1 MGVIRKEAFSF
12 HLIGRSKKNIEPVG
26 AIFVSTMGGCASP
39 CRASSSAS
47 KIAFIN
53 FAEKLPMKQTL
64 PHEKYLFVADETRPR
79 VDGSLVIRRALAM
92 LAALA
97 ALAAWPAFAADLEVA
112 VDAVRGGEGQVKMM
126 LFERE
131 EGFRKED
138 KARQVLALPA
148 AIGTVSGVFREL
160 PPGRYAVI
168 AYHDENGDG
177 KLNLRFG
184 MFPKEGYGLS
194 NNPKL
199 SGPPKFK
206 DAAFDV
212 TEAGIRVG
220 ITLNY

>member
-1 MGVIRKEAFSF
+1 MRQRLAF
-12 HLIGRSKKNIEPVG
+12 
-26 AIFVSTMGGCASP
+26 
-39 CRASSSAS
+39 
-47 KIAFIN
+47 
-53 FAEKLPMKQTL
+53 
-64 PHEKYLFVADETRPR
+64 
-79 VDGSLVIRRALAM
+79 

-97 ALAAWPAFAADLEVA
+97 TFNVAAADLEVA
-112 VDAVRGGEGQVKMM
+112 VHDVNGNNGRVKLM

-138 KARQVLALPA
+138 KARQVLSLPA
-148 AIGTVSGVFREL
+148 TAGIATGVFAGL

-168 AYHDENGDG
+168 AYHDENGDD

-206 DAAFDV
+206 DAAFDLP
-212 TEAGIRVG
+212 ENGNRIAIH
-220 ITLNY
+220 LNY